1 MNSMKRT
8 KIIAMWLLLAV
19 MLTSSFALVA
29 CDKVPEKY
37 KMKNFY
43 GTYDQFANDYY
54 NVIFSFNGNSYNNDL
69 TTGWWNICELKEN
82 SFVYI
87 DTTGEKKEQE
97 CDAVLIAKIRE
108 LQQRIGH
115 KVTIE
120 KKKITFVDSNTV
132 LKAEKTVTKFNGH
145 YYFSAMYDL
154 DGDNL
159 FDGHYENENT
169 DNERKI
175 ITVVAKDTINIQGNE
190 WHISIAKSFI

>member
-1 MNSMKRT
+1 MK
-8 KIIAMWLLLAV
+8 KKKFSISILLIFLLV
-19 MLTSSFALVA
+19 LPLVLVA

-54 NVIFSFNGNSYNNDL
+54 TVLFYENGKQGTTDL

-108 LQQRIGH
+108 LQQQIGH
-115 KVTIE
+115 KVVIE

-132 LKAEKTVTKFNGH
+132 LKAEKTITKFNGH
-145 YYFSAMYDL
+145 YYFSAMYDS

-175 ITVVAKDTINIQGNE
+175 ITVVAKGTTNIQGNE

>member
-1 MNSMKRT
+1 MIKNNYNKFMLFL
-8 KIIAMWLLLAV
+8 IFLLVLPL
-19 MLTSSFALVA
+19 MLVA
-29 CDKVPEKY
+29 CDKTPAKY

-43 GTYDQFANDYY
+43 GTYDRFANDYY
-54 NVIFSFNGNSYNNDL
+54 NVIFSFNGNRNNNDL

-87 DTTGEKKEQE
+87 DTTGETKEQE
-97 CDAVLIAKIRE
+97 CDAALIAEIQE

-115 KVTIE
+115 KVVIE

-132 LKAEKTVTKFNGH
+132 LKVEKTVTKFNGH
-145 YYFSAMYDL
+145 YYYSAMYDS

-159 FDGHYENENT
+159 FDGHYENEQT

-175 ITVVAKDTINIQGNE
+175 ITVVAKNTINIQGNE

>member
-1 MNSMKRT
+1 MKRT
-8 KIIAMWLLLAV
+8 KIVLALLLLVV

-54 NVIFSFNGNSYNNDL
+54 TVLFYENGKQGTTDL
-69 TTGWWNICELKEN
+69 TMRWWDICELKEN
-82 SFVYI
+82 SFIYI
-87 DTTGEKKEQE
+87 DFSGEKKEQE

-115 KVTIE
+115 KATIE
-120 KKKITFVDSNTV
+120 RKKITFVDSNTV

-145 YYFSAMYDL
+145 YYYSAMYDSE
-154 DGDNL
+154 GDNL

>member
-1 MNSMKRT
+1 MK
-8 KIIAMWLLLAV
+8 KKKFSISILLIFLLV
-19 MLTSSFALVA
+19 FPLVLVA
-29 CDKVPEKY
+29 CDKTSAKY
-37 KMKNFY
+37 DIKNFY

-54 NVIFSFNGNSYNNDL
+54 NVIFSFNGNRYNNDL

-108 LQQRIGH
+108 LQQQIGH
-115 KVTIE
+115 KVVIE

-132 LKAEKTVTKFNGH
+132 LKVEKTVTKFNGH
-145 YYFSAMYDL
+145 YYYSAMYDS

-169 DNERKI
+169 ENERKI
-175 ITVVAKDTINIQGNE
+175 ITVVAKGTTNIQGNE

>member
-1 MNSMKRT
+1 MKRT
-8 KIIAMWLLLAV
+8 KIVLALLLLAV

-29 CDKVPEKY
+29 CDKTPEKY
-37 KMKNFY
+37 KIKNFY
-43 GTYDQFANDYY
+43 GSYDQFANDYY
-54 NVIFSFNGNSYNNDL
+54 NVIFSFNGNRYNNDL

-120 KKKITFVDSNTV
+120 RKKITFVDSNTV
-132 LKAEKTVTKFNGH
+132 LKAEKVVTKFNGH
-145 YYFSAMYDL
+145 YYYSAMYDSE
-154 DGDNL
+154 GDNL
-159 FDGHYENENT
+159 FDGHYEDENT

-175 ITVVAKDTINIQGNE
+175 ITVIAKNTINIQGNE
-190 WHISIAKSFI
+190 WYISVAKHFI

>member
-1 MNSMKRT
+1 MKRT
-8 KIIAMWLLLAV
+8 KIVLASLLLAV

-29 CDKVPEKY
+29 CDKTPEKY

-43 GTYDQFANDYY
+43 GSYDQFANDYY
-54 NVIFSFNGNSYNNDL
+54 NVIFSFNGNRYNNDL
-69 TTGWWNICELKEN
+69 TTGWWNIFELKEN

-120 KKKITFVDSNTV
+120 RKKITFVDSNTV
-132 LKAEKTVTKFNGH
+132 LKAEKVVTKFNGH
-145 YYFSAMYDL
+145 YYYSAMYDSE
-154 DGDNL
+154 GDNL
-159 FDGHYENENT
+159 FDGHYEDENT

-175 ITVVAKDTINIQGNE
+175 ITVIAKNTINIQGNE

>member
-1 MNSMKRT
+1 MKRT
-8 KIIAMWLLLAV
+8 KIVLALLLLVV

-43 GTYDQFANDYY
+43 GTYDQFANDYFTVY
-54 NVIFSFNGNSYNNDL
+54 LTLNGESGTTEL
-69 TTGWWNICELKEN
+69 TVGWWDICELKEN

-87 DTTGEKKEQE
+87 DTTGEKKEKE

-115 KVTIE
+115 KVTVE

>member
-1 MNSMKRT
+1 MKRT
-8 KIIAMWLLLAV
+8 KIVLALLLLVV

-54 NVIFSFNGNSYNNDL
+54 NVIFSFNGNRYNNDL
-69 TTGWWNICELKEN
+69 TTGWWDICELKEN

-87 DTTGEKKEQE
+87 DTTGEKKEKE

-145 YYFSAMYDL
+145 YYYSAMYDSE
-154 DGDNL
+154 GDNI

-169 DNERKI
+169 DNERRI
-175 ITVVAKDTINIQGNE
+175 ITVIAKNTINIQGNE
-190 WHISIAKSFI
+190 WYISVAKHFI

>member
-1 MNSMKRT
+1 MKRT
-8 KIIAMWLLLAV
+8 KIVLALLLLVV

-120 KKKITFVDSNTV
+120 RKKITFVDSNTV
-132 LKAEKTVTKFNGH
+132 LKAGKTVTKFNGH
-145 YYFSAMYDL
+145 YYYSAMYDSE
-154 DGDNL
+154 GDNL

>member
-1 MNSMKRT
+1 MKRT
-8 KIIAMWLLLAV
+8 KIVLALLLLAV

-37 KMKNFY
+37 EMKNFY

-54 NVIFSFNGNSYNNDL
+54 NVIFSFNGNRYNNDL

-108 LQQRIGH
+108 LQQQIGH
-115 KVTIE
+115 KVVIE

-145 YYFSAMYDL
+145 YYYSAMYDS

-175 ITVVAKDTINIQGNE
+175 ITVVAKNTINIQGNE

>member
-1 MNSMKRT
+1 MRKNGCRVYV
-8 KIIAMWLLLAV
+8 LLLIFLLV
-19 MLTSSFALVA
+19 LPLMLVA
-29 CDKVPEKY
+29 CDKTPEKY

-54 NVIFSFNGNSYNNDL
+54 NVIFSFNGNRNNNDL

-87 DTTGEKKEQE
+87 DTTGETKEQE
-97 CDAVLIAKIRE
+97 CDAALIAEIQE

-120 KKKITFVDSNTV
+120 RKKITFVDSNTV
-132 LKAEKTVTKFNGH
+132 LKAEKVVTKFNGH
-145 YYFSAMYDL
+145 YYYSAMYDS

-159 FDGHYENENT
+159 FDGHYENEQT

-175 ITVVAKDTINIQGNE
+175 ITVVAKNTINIQGNE

>member
-1 MNSMKRT
+1 MK
-8 KIIAMWLLLAV
+8 KKKFSISILLIFLLV
-19 MLTSSFALVA
+19 LPLALVA
-29 CDKVPEKY
+29 CDKTPAKY
-37 KMKNFY
+37 DIKNFY
-43 GTYDQFANDYY
+43 GTYDQFVNDYY
-54 NVIFSFNGNSYNNDL
+54 NVIFSFNGNRYNNDL

-108 LQQRIGH
+108 LQQQIGH
-115 KVTIE
+115 KVVIE

-132 LKAEKTVTKFNGH
+132 LKVEKTVTKFNGH
-145 YYFSAMYDL
+145 YYYSAMYDS

-169 DNERKI
+169 ENERKI
-175 ITVVAKDTINIQGNE
+175 ITVVAKGTTNIQGNE

>member
-1 MNSMKRT
+1 MKRT
-8 KIIAMWLLLAV
+8 KIVLALLLLAV

-43 GTYDQFANDYY
+43 GTYDQFANDYFTVY
-54 NVIFSFNGNSYNNDL
+54 FSLNGKQGTTDL
-69 TTGWWNICELKEN
+69 TIGWWDICELKEN

-132 LKAEKTVTKFNGH
+132 LKAEKVVTKFNGH
-145 YYFSAMYDL
+145 YYYSAMYDSE
-154 DGDNL
+154 GDNL
-159 FDGHYENENT
+159 FDGHYEDENT

-175 ITVVAKDTINIQGNE
+175 ITVVAKGTTNIQGNE

>member
-1 MNSMKRT
+1 MRKNGCRVYV
-8 KIIAMWLLLAV
+8 LLVIFLLV
-19 MLTSSFALVA
+19 FPLMLVA
-29 CDKVPEKY
+29 CDKVPAKY

-43 GTYDQFANDYY
+43 GTYDRFANDYY
-54 NVIFSFNGNSYNNDL
+54 NVIFSFNGNSNNNDL

-87 DTTGEKKEQE
+87 DTTGETKEQE
-97 CDAVLIAKIRE
+97 CDAALIAEIRE

-120 KKKITFVDSNTV
+120 RKKITFVDSNIV

-145 YYFSAMYDL
+145 YYYSAMYDS

-159 FDGHYENENT
+159 FDGHYENEQTN
-169 DNERKI
+169 NERKI
-175 ITVVAKDTINIQGNE
+175 ITVVAKNTINIQGNE

>member
-1 MNSMKRT
+1 MKRT
-8 KIIAMWLLLAV
+8 KIVLALLLLAV

-29 CDKVPEKY
+29 CDKTPEKY

-54 NVIFSFNGNSYNNDL
+54 NVIFSFNGNRNNNDL

-87 DTTGEKKEQE
+87 DTTGETKEQE
-97 CDAVLIAKIRE
+97 CDAALIAEIQE

-120 KKKITFVDSNTV
+120 RKKITFVDSNTV
-132 LKAEKTVTKFNGH
+132 LKAEKVVTKFNGH
-145 YYFSAMYDL
+145 YYYSAMYDS

-159 FDGHYENENT
+159 FDGHYENEQT

-175 ITVVAKDTINIQGNE
+175 ITVVAKNTINIQGNE